1 VATCVGNNAQN
12 ASNNALTGLSC
23 KTNTAAFMLF
33 ATSSASALLSK
44 PNYTLLLKYEGCLKC
59 CKHFVYHKGSN
70 KTPSCPFP
78 VGTGYKPVT
87 FATVTAAMPA
97 GYKAK
102 VTAIV
107 PVNANA
113 PASSSA
119 HPVTAVFLGIANLVD
134 YVAATPP
141 ML

>member
-1 VATCVGNNAQN
+1 
-12 ASNNALTGLSC
+12 
-23 KTNTAAFMLF
+23 MLF

-44 PNYTLLLKYEGCLKC
+44 PNYPSKLTYKEKTLLLKYEGCLKC